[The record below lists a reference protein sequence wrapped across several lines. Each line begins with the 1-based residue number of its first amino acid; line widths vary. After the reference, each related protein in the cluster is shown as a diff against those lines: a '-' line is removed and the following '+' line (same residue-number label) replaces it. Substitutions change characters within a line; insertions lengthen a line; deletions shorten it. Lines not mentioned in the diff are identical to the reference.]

1 MHGDSNLKE
10 SSIQQILP
18 INGWT
23 PILTDFDSG
32 RQIGG
37 WLQGGRSS
45 LGADDPFVPPAEVAA
60 FEKGDAPRQS
70 GLAIGHTE
78 ALMIFFVEI
87 FR

>member
-1 MHGDSNLKE
+1 
-10 SSIQQILP
+10 
-18 INGWT
+18 
-23 PILTDFDSG
+23 
-32 RQIGG
+32 
-37 WLQGGRSS
+37 